1 VRVESDH
8 WDRSSGVDDG
18 AASLDGD
25 EEYTG
30 DSSAGKT
37 VRKGAIEDFMGGIAV
52 AGRGLDNAGC
62 TGDDEYSDD
71 GDAFLKAG

>member
-18 AASLDGD
+18 ATSLGGD

-30 DSSAGKT
+30 DSRAGKT
-37 VRKGAIEDFMGGIAV
+37 VRKGAIEDLMGGIAV
-52 AGRGLDNAGC
+52 EGRGLDNVSDA
-62 TGDDEYSDD
+62 EYSDD